1 MLIRLRL
8 SLTGFSIGIF
18 FIAWQMTESHLA
30 HPKNPAWQVVS
41 GLRTI
46 LLVLW
51 IAGGVLYAM
60 LFIFEAI
67 ARRRARQEAIK
78 LQQLEDE
85 RMERER
91 VANAKIYKKEEQ
103 ERKKVEAK
111 KLTELTE
118 KQKHEDERRDQAR
131 QARQARIEKMKS
143 RSPDEAT
150 NEALKDFF

>member
-1 MLIRLRL
+1 MLNRLGL
-8 SLTGFSIGIF
+8 SIIGFSIGIF
-18 FIAWQMTESHLA
+18 FIAWQMSENHLA
-30 HPKNPAWQVVS
+30 HPRNPAWQVVS

-60 LFIFEAI
+60 LFLFEAI
-67 ARRRARQEAIK
+67 ARKRARQEAIK

-91 VANAKIYKKEEQ
+91 IANAKIYKKEEQ

-111 KLTELTE
+111 KQMELTK
-118 KQKHEDERRDQAR
+118 KQKQEDERREQI
-131 QARQARIEKMKS
+131 RQARIEKMKS